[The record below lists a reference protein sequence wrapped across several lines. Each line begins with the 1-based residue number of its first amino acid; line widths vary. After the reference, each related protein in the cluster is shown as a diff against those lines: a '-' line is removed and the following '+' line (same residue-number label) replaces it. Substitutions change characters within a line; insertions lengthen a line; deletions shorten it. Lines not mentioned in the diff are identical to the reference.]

1 VGLLGV
7 LIHSMSN
14 QSAGITS
21 RSMLFLPGKD
31 AWVKRSFL
39 EIEGDADL
47 SQNRVW
53 AQKKKKP
60 LNTNCSTASDVW
72 RAVLRT

>member
-1 VGLLGV
+1 
-7 LIHSMSN
+7 
-14 QSAGITS
+14 
-21 RSMLFLPGKD
+21 MLFLPGKD